1 MDACDGG
8 PNLRVGE
15 VLSGMPPPPSPA
27 LEAELR
33 RWFDLGRLRARSLGP
48 GIDELWSALG
58 RCSAGGKRV
67 RSRLLLAAHRSYG
80 GHDEEVAVRVAAA
93 LELLHTAFLVHDDVI
108 DRDLVRRGADNV
120 AGTFV
125 ARASVRGASSDGSSA
140 AGVAAGI
147 LAGDLALAGAVRAVA
162 LCGADSARTE
172 RLLDL
177 FDDAIAVSAAGE
189 LDDVFLSVCESSDTT
204 VGDVMT
210 MQYRKTAAYSFQLPL
225 QAGALVAAAPP
236 ESHEALGAV
245 GRLLGIGFQL
255 VDDLLGAFGEEAV
268 TGKSALGDLR
278 EGKLTP
284 LIVHARGTSAWSR
297 IAPHIGD
304 EALTETTARTVRGL
318 LEECG
323 SREFVARLAEDHV
336 REGIRTARE
345 SGLPLTLVD
354 ELSRL
359 TDQVLESA
367 A

>member
-1 MDACDGG
+1 MARPRSHD
-8 PNLRVGE
+8 VE
-15 VLSGMPPPPSPA
+15 T
-27 LEAELR
+27 ELR
-33 RWFDLGRLRARSLGP
+33 RWVEAGTRHAQPLGP
-48 GIDELWSALG
+48 HVHELWSALD
-58 RCSAGGKRV
+58 RVIAGGKRV
-67 RSRLLLAAHRSYG
+67 RPELLLTAHRCYDG
-80 GHDEEVAVRVAAA
+80 PDEDLAVRVAAA
-93 LELLHTAFLVHDDVI
+93 LELLHTSFVVHDDVI
-108 DRDLVRRGADNV
+108 DRDLVRRGAHNV
-120 AGTFV
+120 SGTFV
-125 ARASVRGASSDGSSA
+125 ERAATRGASPLGAAA
-140 AGVAAGI
+140 AGVAAGV

-162 LCGADSARTE
+162 LCGATPGVTTD
-172 RLLDL
+172 LLDL
-177 FDDAIAVSAAGE
+177 LDEAIAVSAAGE
-189 LDDVFLSVCESSDTT
+189 LDDVLLSVCES
-204 VGDVMT
+204 GDVT
-210 MQYRKTAAYSFQLPL
+210 VDDVVVMQHRKTAAYSFQLPL
-225 QAGALVAAAPP
+225 RAGALLAGAP
-236 ESHEALGAV
+236 EEAHEPLAAV

-255 VDDLLGAFGEEAV
+255 VDDLLGAFGEEVV

-304 EALTETTARTVRGL
+304 EALTETTARTVRDL